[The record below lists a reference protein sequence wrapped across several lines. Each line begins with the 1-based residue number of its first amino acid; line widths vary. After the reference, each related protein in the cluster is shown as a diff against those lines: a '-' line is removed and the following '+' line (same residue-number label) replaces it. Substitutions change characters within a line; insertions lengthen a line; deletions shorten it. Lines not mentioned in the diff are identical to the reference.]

1 MSSLIKEFKL
11 EKKVNMIVVD
21 GGANVCK
28 AAELLEEEYPD
39 LMVSKCA
46 CHILNNITKGILT
59 DKLDE
64 YIDELE
70 DDYSIEGEDEEFKEL
85 INHILCQQF
94 SDTVEKCK
102 NLCNHFSHSVKSSEL
117 LKANLQKYCA
127 MGYTKLIQPNITR
140 WNSTFFCLT
149 RILECK
155 DALEYTFLSLKKIPD
170 TKDFHLTEEDFKKIK
185 LMINLLK
192 PFQVASLSLQEE
204 EVTYSKIVPSIVHI
218 YYKLNV
224 SIF

>member
-1 MSSLIKEFKL
+1 MSSLIKEFNL
-11 EKKVNMIVVD
+11 ENKVHMIVVD

-28 AAELLEEEYPD
+28 AAEFLEEEYID
-39 LMVSKCA
+39 LKVSKCA

-64 YIDELE
+64 YVDELE
-70 DDYSIEGEDEEFKEL
+70 DDYSIEDEDEELKEL

-94 SDTVEKCK
+94 SETLEKCK

-117 LKANLQKYCA
+117 LKTNLQQYCA
-127 MGYTKLIQPNITR
+127 LGYTKLIQPNITR

-155 DALEYTFLSLKKIPD
+155 DALEYTFLSLKKLPD
-170 TKDFHLTEEDFKKIK
+170 IKDFHLTEEDFKKIK
-185 LMINLLK
+185 LIINLLK
-192 PFQVASLSLQEE
+192 PFQEASVFLQEE
-204 EVTYSKIVPSIVHI
+204 EATYSKIVPSIIHI
-218 YYKLNV
+218 YYNLNV
-224 SIF
+224 RII